1 MSKTASFVV
10 EVLDTRNHTWQGRIY
25 WANKD
30 RTENFR
36 SALELMQLISSAV
49 SGEEREEEEEE
60 EEESLLLSYV

>member
-10 EVLDTRNHTWQGRIY
+10 EVLDTRNHTWQSRIY
-25 WANKD
+25 WANKE

-49 SGEEREEEEEE
+49 AEGQEAEADEEED
-60 EEESLLLSYV
+60 SLLLTYV

>member
-10 EVLDTRNHTWQGRIY
+10 EVLDTRNNTWQGRIY
-25 WANKD
+25 WANKE

-49 SGEEREEEEEE
+49 AEGQEAEADEEED
-60 EEESLLLSYV
+60 SLLLTYV

>member
-25 WANKD
+25 WANKE

-49 SGEEREEEEEE
+49 AEGQEADEEED
-60 EEESLLLSYV
+60 SLLLTYV

>member
-25 WANKD
+25 WANKE

-49 SGEEREEEEEE
+49 AEGQEAEADEEED
-60 EEESLLLSYV
+60 SLLLTYV